1 MKHKLQTML
10 KHNWRTLLLLLTL
23 ITTSQG
29 MWGENVTVYVYG
41 KNANAQ
47 AVNTWENPEKSFTIV
62 KGAQTFSFTLNSN
75 DNALYTKQG
84 DHYIGISESSTKYYK
99 HPALQYCLDIS
110 DGNIIYPSEDFNSV
124 TKIQDNYTGSNCG
137 LYILKYVLKN
147 DVDQITFEF
156 TGDKTKNLNTCNNC
170 DDSNTPYGNCTN
182 CSPRNFYRVVITTSS
197 GGTSSAPVVRMG
209 YMPQNED
216 NNDVTVSGYVAS
228 RGCNNGSTGS
238 ITGFTIYYSKTSFS
252 TGSESGVYTK
262 SISAPSGIT
271 PSESPARNSV
281 YSMVIPAEDLADNGW
296 RNGDPLYV
304 RIKATND
311 ADLTSDISD
320 IQNIT
325 YTLCANMINE
335 VYLLPAEGAVVTGST
350 LSLLPSVDNTEA
362 VGVVYTWEKNDEEWG
377 TGDSKSVT
385 ANANVKIKVTA
396 SESTCNSSASVT
408 HNYTVCT
415 PAITNL
421 TISGCPAGDVGKG
434 SSVTLTASTE
444 TGTPDSWAWYLDG
457 VSTGDTDNS
466 YTFTPSAA
474 VDYTAKVVAEGCPDR
489 KLDAVCVISAKSTF
503 TVPSP
508 AMAPTFN
515 ACKDHHQFIWSGES
529 GMFNPAP
536 ERYDVCVGSEP
547 GGATDAYGE
556 FEMLGSKYMVWKPGN
571 KAAGTYTYCFT
582 AHRTGYISKSTTLTI
597 TYQKTASAQG
607 INSITI
613 DGTAYAGEPYPE
625 VMPWTPAALAT
636 SIPAGSSEITSIKW
650 TVSPT
655 GPQISPTNSNATTAE
670 FKGRAVDEKTLYT
683 ITATGLTST
692 CGEGG
697 SSTTKIYVK
706 PEAAERCD

>member
-1 MKHKLQTML
+1 MKIKQLTTLKHKLQ
-10 KHNWRTLLLLLTL
+10 WLLLLAALL
-23 ITTSQG
+23 GVSQG
-29 MWGENVTVYVYG
+29 VLGATSTYYFMLYKGNTNTYTSLVNQGGVTAENIF
-41 KNANAQ
+41 
-47 AVNTWENPEKSFTIV
+47 TW
-62 KGAQTFSFTLNSN
+62 
-75 DNALYTKQG
+75 
-84 DHYIGISESSTKYYK
+84 
-99 HPALQYCLDIS
+99 
-110 DGNIIYPSEDFNSV
+110 
-124 TKIQDNYTGSNCG
+124 
-137 LYILKYVLKN
+137 
-147 DVDQITFEF
+147 
-156 TGDKTKNLNTCNNC
+156 NLNI
-170 DDSNTPYGNCTN
+170 DSYGNYYFAI
-182 CSPRNFYRVVITTSS
+182 STTSS
-197 GGTSSAPVVRMG
+197 NANIIDDQDATNRITNNTGGLNLLSSIERNNWSGKYMYRVAFSKLGDVTLTYNKSANSYTWAEAGGESSAPVIRMG

-296 RNGDPLYV
+296 RNGNPLYV

-362 VGVVYTWEKNDEEWG
+362 VGVVYTWEKNDVAWG

-444 TGTPDSWAWYLDG
+444 TGTPSSWAWYLDG
-457 VSTGDTDNS
+457 ISTGGTDNS

-489 KLDAVCVISAKSTF
+489 KLDAVCVIRAKSTF

-625 VMPWTPAALAT
+625 VMPWTPATLAT